1 MATVDDLARVIEQFD
16 LAQGELLKGNP
27 EPVKE
32 CFSHREDVT
41 LNNPFGPPARGWE
54 QVAEVTERAAS
65 QFRDGETGDYET
77 IEKQVA
83 PQLAYVV
90 RVERARAKVGGS
102 EDIVP
107 IALRVTMIFRPEDGE
122 WKIVHRHADPITTA
136 QPAESLIQE

>member
-1 MATVDDLARVIEQFD
+1 MSTVDDLDQVIEQFD

-65 QFRDGETGDYET
+65 QFRDGEIGDYET
-77 IEKQVA
+77 IEKHVTSE
-83 PQLAYVV
+83 LAYVV
-90 RVERARAKVGGS
+90 RVERGEAKVGGR
-102 EDIVP
+102 EDISP
-107 IALRVTMIFRPEDGE
+107 ITLRVTIIFRPEGGT

-136 QPAESLIQE
+136 RPAESLIQE